1 MAALPKSFD
10 LSQPIPSLPDGAQS
24 QLITCRPISGSSFIQ
39 QTIIEVDLGNRGW
52 CDPTSI
58 AIRYK
63 ISATADATSGSAL
76 VGTPVYTP
84 FQRVAT
90 LVGGAAIDS
99 VSQYNQVAH
108 VLVQGSY
115 DVASKYGLQSQF
127 GYAPPQN
134 SSTVPMSSYNY
145 GLSLAWTDGRY
156 LQNSALAIPVPGAAG
171 VTDNFSVSAPLIGTL
186 LTNCEKQ
193 LPLFAMPQIRFQFT
207 IDSLLNMSA
216 NILTG
221 TAAGGLSSSVMSAF
235 TITNFE
241 LVYQMTD
248 LGAGVEKMVYDMGRS
263 LSLKSHGL
271 SNTAVSVPSG
281 SSGSQNYVFNQRFAS
296 IRSAFAC
303 GNMNGIGSKWADI
316 VDLTTNNG
324 DYQFLIGNQAFPQ
337 TPLSTVLNESGI
349 LQETRRAFGNLY
361 DKNSTLSINSTEF
374 GLNVNASS
382 VSAYE
387 PGKFIVGI
395 NLEKCQSGDHVMMSG
410 ASTYNTPISVVVNMA
425 TATTQAANLNL
436 ILDYDAILVLDPVA
450 RQLSVR
456 S

>member
-24 QLITCRPISGSSFIQ
+24 QLITCRPISSSTFGPSS
-39 QTIIEVDLGNRGW
+39 IIEVDLGNRGW

-63 ISATADATSGSAL
+63 ISATASATSGSAL
-76 VGTPVYTP
+76 IGTPVYTP

-99 VSQYNQVAH
+99 ISQYNQVAH

-127 GYAPPQN
+127 GYSPPQN
-134 SSTVPMSSYNY
+134 TSTTSTSYAY

-156 LQNSALAIPVPGAAG
+156 LQDNTANPPVPGAAG

-207 IDSLLNMSA
+207 IDTLLNMSA

-221 TAAGGLSSSVMSAF
+221 TLAGGLTSGVMTAF

-248 LGAGVEKMVYDMGRS
+248 LGAAVEKMVYDMGRS

-271 SNTAVSVPSG
+271 SNTAVAVPSG
-281 SSGSQNYVFNQRFAS
+281 TSGSQNFVFNQRFAS

-316 VDLTTNNG
+316 VDLTQNNG

-361 DKNSTLSINSTEF
+361 EKNSTLSINSVEF
-374 GLNVNASS
+374 AANVNTSS
-382 VSAYE
+382 TSAYE

-410 ASTYNTPISVVVNMA
+410 ASTYNTPISVVVNMG
-425 TATTQAANLNL
+425 TASTLGANLNL